1 MKKHEFKTV
10 IDAPREKVWDILW
23 GKETYPAWTS
33 AFAEGSNAETDWKKG
48 SKVYF
53 TDGSGQGMVA
63 FIDEKIPNEYMSFR
77 HVGQL
82 VDGKEDM
89 ESEKVKEW
97 AGSMENY
104 TLKQV
109 DGKTE
114 LTVDM
119 DINDEW
125 AQYFLET
132 WPKALDKLKELS
144 EKN

>member
-23 GKETYPAWTS
+23 GDETYPAWTS
-33 AFAEGSNAETDWKKG
+33 AFSEGSKAETDWRKG

-53 TDGSGQGMVA
+53 TDGQGQGMVA
-63 FIDEKIPNEYMSFR
+63 LIDEKIPNEYMSFR

-82 VDGKEDM
+82 VDGKEDL

-104 TLKQV
+104 TLK
-109 DGKTE
+109 DANGKTE
-114 LTVDM
+114 LVVDI

-125 AQYFLET
+125 VQYFTET
-132 WPKALDKLKELS
+132 WPKALDKLKDMA